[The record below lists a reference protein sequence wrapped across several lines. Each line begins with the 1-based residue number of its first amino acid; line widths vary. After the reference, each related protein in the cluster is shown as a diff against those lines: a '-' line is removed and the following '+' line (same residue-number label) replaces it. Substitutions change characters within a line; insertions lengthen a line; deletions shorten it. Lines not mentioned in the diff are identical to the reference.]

1 MDQRT
6 LRLLEFH
13 KIQEKL
19 AEYTTFSGGRELALT
34 LLPSANPIWVE
45 EGQAET
51 AEALKM
57 LDGGMSPPFGGLTDI
72 RPHLQQAALGAVLDA
87 VQLLQVADTAANA
100 FRLARYIRQH
110 VIKDGILAD
119 IAAPAISHD
128 RLERE
133 IRRCIAEDGTIKDN
147 ASEELAQLRKKIRTL
162 QSRIRDRLQSIVRE
176 AAGRNVLQESLVT
189 LRDGRYVIP
198 VKQEH
203 RHAVAG
209 VLHDQSAS
217 GATLFIEPAAIVEM
231 NNELRRIQTEEMR
244 EIERILRKLTEE
256 VRSHQ
261 HSLATSVEI
270 CARLDLAFAKA
281 HLALAWD
288 CVRPEINRDGWLNIR
303 EGRHPLLGGEV
314 VPINVWL
321 GRDFRALVVTGP
333 NTGGKTVTLKT
344 VGLFVL
350 MAQAGLHL
358 PAAEGT
364 EVPLV
369 PGVYADIGDEQS
381 IEQSL
386 STFSAHMKHIVH
398 ILSQAER
405 HALVLLDELGA
416 GTDPAEGAALAMAF
430 LEYLLQKDA
439 RVIAT
444 THLGELKS
452 FAYNES
458 GVENASVEF
467 DITTL
472 RPTYR
477 LSIGVAGSSN
487 AFAIAERL
495 GLSPV
500 IIERARKRLSIEEQR
515 VDELLRRVE
524 SDLRRAEEERIEAE
538 RLRAEMQEEKE
549 KYEAAR
555 QRLHE
560 QREEILERSRR
571 EAEQLLK
578 EARLEIEQWIGR
590 LRKRAQ
596 EAALSEAEAARRA
609 LQKQSEKVRHRS
621 KQHASQQGTNE
632 TQAPVLQ
639 NVEPGQSVRIRSLQ
653 QVGEVLTPPDSGGQV
668 LVQAGVLKLTVPL
681 SDLERVEEP
690 AEKAKTGG
698 KRTPKTSSDYMGQGG
713 WGDVSRRPTMN
724 ISPELHIRGMY
735 VEESLERLDKFLDE
749 AVLANL
755 NRVRVVHGKGTG
767 TLRRAVH
774 DWLRADPR
782 VRHFQIADSTEG
794 GLGVTVVEL

>member
-19 AEYTTFSGGRELALT
+19 AEYTTFSGGRELALA

-51 AEALKM
+51 AEALHM

-72 RPHLQQAALGAVLDA
+72 RPHLQQAALGAILDEI
-87 VQLLQVADTAANA
+87 QLLQVADTAANA
-100 FRLARYIRQH
+100 YRLARYIRQH
-110 VIKDGILAD
+110 APKDGILAD
-119 IAAPAISHD
+119 IAGPVTSHD
-128 RLERE
+128 GLERE
-133 IRRCIAEDGTIKDN
+133 IRRCIAQDGTVKDN
-147 ASEELAQLRKKIRTL
+147 ASPELESLRRKIRTL
-162 QSRIRDRLQSIVRE
+162 QARIRERLQSIVRE

-189 LRDGRYVIP
+189 VRDGRYVIP

-231 NNELRRIQTEEMR
+231 NNELRRIESEEKR

-256 VRSHQ
+256 IRSHQ
-261 HSLATSVEI
+261 HSLATAVEI
-270 CARLDLAFAKA
+270 CSRLDLAFAKA
-281 HLALAWD
+281 QLAVAWN
-288 CVRPEINRDGWLNIR
+288 CVRPEINREGWLNIR
-303 EGRHPLLGGEV
+303 EGRHPLLTGEV

-321 GRDFRALVVTGP
+321 GRDFRALVITGP

-350 MAQAGLHL
+350 MAQAGLHV

-364 EVPLV
+364 EIPLV

-386 STFSAHMKHIVH
+386 STFSAHMKHIVD
-398 ILSQAER
+398 ILSRVER
-405 HALVLLDELGA
+405 HSLVLLDELGA

-452 FAYNES
+452 FAYNEP

-477 LSIGVAGSSN
+477 LLIGVAGSSN

-500 IIERARKRLSIEEQR
+500 IIERARRRLSIEEQR

-524 SDLRRAEEERIEAE
+524 ADLRRAEQERTEAE
-538 RLRAEMQEEKE
+538 RLRAELEEEKQ
-549 KYEAAR
+549 KYVQAR

-578 EARLEIEQWIGR
+578 EARLESERWIGR
-590 LRKRAQ
+590 LRKRAEQ
-596 EAALSEAEAARRA
+596 ATVAEAEAARRA
-609 LQKQSEKVRHRS
+609 LEKQAEKLRPEV
-621 KQHASQQGTNE
+621 
-632 TQAPVLQ
+632 QAPKHVVPEAPALHH
-639 NVEPGQSVRIRSLQ
+639 VKPGERVRIRSLQ
-653 QVGEVLTPPDSGGQV
+653 QVGEVLSPPDGGGHV
-668 LVQAGVLKLTVPL
+668 LIQAGALKLTVPIA
-681 SDLERVEEP
+681 DLERVEAP
-690 AEKAKTGG
+690 AGNEKTRSRRPATDSLSK
-698 KRTPKTSSDYMGQGG
+698 GG
-713 WGDVSRRPTMN
+713 WGDVARRTAMN
-724 ISPELHIRGMY
+724 VSPEIHLRGLY
-735 VEESLERLDKFLDE
+735 VEESLEKLDKFLDE

-755 NRVRVVHGKGTG
+755 SRVRVIHGKGTG

-774 DWLRADPR
+774 EWLRADPR
-782 VRHFQIADSTEG
+782 VRHFQLADSTEG